1 MVARGLR
8 ARAILIA
15 VIGNPDTEYRT
26 IWVSLITWSA
36 GWERVAGKLA
46 DGRLFRGECKVVL
59 LDILG
64 NGRVAFSK
72 ISLPE

>member
-15 VIGNPDTEYRT
+15 VTRIQNIGR
-26 IWVSLITWSA
+26 IWVCLFTWSA

>member
-1 MVARGLR
+1 MCLF
-8 ARAILIA
+8 
-15 VIGNPDTEYRT
+15 
-26 IWVSLITWSA
+26 TWSA